1 MANAMSIGD
10 ITIAPAVRETAS
22 EDGAVLLDPEQGIC
36 FSLNPV
42 GLKIWEM
49 LKKQYSVDQIADA
62 FEREFHLPR
71 AELLSDIS
79 EFLTELEAK
88 HLIHHGS
95 HQVAKQGWL
104 AKILPWRK
112 ERASLL

>member
-1 MANAMSIGD
+1 
-10 ITIAPAVRETAS
+10 
-22 EDGAVLLDPEQGIC
+22 
-36 FSLNPV
+36 
-42 GLKIWEM
+42 M
-49 LKKQYSVDQIADA
+49 LKKQYSVDQIADT

-95 HQVAKQGWL
+95 HQAAKPGWL
-104 AKILPWRK
+104 AKILHG
-112 ERASLL
+112 ERNGHPSTSTMYFTDSLEATPVLDLPLGPEETRSE